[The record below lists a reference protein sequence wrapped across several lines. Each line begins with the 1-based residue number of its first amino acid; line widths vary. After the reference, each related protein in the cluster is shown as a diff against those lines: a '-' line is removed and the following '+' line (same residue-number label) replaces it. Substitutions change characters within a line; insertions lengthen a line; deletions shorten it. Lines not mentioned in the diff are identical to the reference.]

1 MKCSFFILLLSLFSV
16 DATSQVDDKGLGSFW
31 FKILP
36 EKDSLFKQGH
46 SSERQLA
53 SKISALIWNIKKA
66 QLKNWKKEFINF
78 GKGKDL
84 FLVQEA
90 YETDVFISTLNAFE
104 GFEWNLGASFLYRK
118 YGDAATG
125 TMVASQVEPVEVL
138 VKHSPDVEPIAG
150 TPKSATFVKY
160 PISGKAEELL
170 VISVHG
176 INFETNGAFKRHMC
190 QIKRVIDKHVGP
202 VLLAGDFN
210 TWNDSRSSYLN
221 SVTSGL
227 GLVEAQY
234 KNGEARMSFAGHF
247 LDHIFTRGLIVNSAE
262 VIADSVGS
270 DHKPFLLDFS
280 VP

>member
-1 MKCSFFILLLSLFSV
+1 MRFSLFILLLSFFSV

-46 SSERQLA
+46 SSERHLN
-53 SKISALIWNIKKA
+53 SKIQALIWNIKKA
-66 QLKNWKKEFINF
+66 ELKNWKKEFINF

-125 TMVASQVEPVEVL
+125 TMVASQVEPTEVL
-138 VKHSPDVEPIAG
+138 VKHSPDFEPIAG

-190 QIKRVIDKHVGP
+190 QIKRVIEKHVGP

-210 TWNDSRSSYLN
+210 TWNDSRTSHLSSVA
-221 SVTSGL
+221 SDL
-227 GLVEAQY
+227 GLIEAPY

-247 LDHIFTRGLIVNSAE
+247 LDHIFTRGLVVNSAE
-262 VIADSVGS
+262 VMADSVGS

-280 VP
+280 IP

>member
-36 EKDSLFKQGH
+36 ENDSLFKQGH
-46 SSERQLA
+46 SSERQLT

-66 QLKNWKKEFINF
+66 ELKNWKKEFINF

-90 YETDVFISTLNAFE
+90 YETDVFLSTLNAFE

-125 TMVASQVEPVEVL
+125 TMVASQVEPAEVF

-190 QIKRVIDKHVGP
+190 QIKRVIEKHAGP

-210 TWNDSRSSYLN
+210 TWNFSRTSHLN

-262 VIADSVGS
+262 VIANSVGS

-280 VP
+280 IP

>member
-1 MKCSFFILLLSLFSV
+1 MKFSFLIFILSLISFDST
-16 DATSQVDDKGLGSFW
+16 AQIDDKGLGSIW

-36 EKDSLFKQGH
+36 EKDSLFKKGH
-46 SSERQLA
+46 SSEKELP

-66 QLKNWKKEFINF
+66 ELKSWKKEFVHF
-78 GKGKDL
+78 GRGKDL

-90 YETDVFISTLNAFE
+90 YETDVFISTLNTFE

-125 TMVASQVEPVEVL
+125 TMVASQVEPNEVL
-138 VKHSPDVEPIAG
+138 VKHSQDVEPIAG

-160 PISGKAEELL
+160 AIAGKAEELL

-190 QIKRVIDKHVGP
+190 QIKRVIEKHDGP

-210 TWNDSRSSYLN
+210 TWNNSRSSHIN
-221 SVTSGL
+221 SLTSRL
-227 GLVEAQY
+227 GLVEAPY

-247 LDHIFTRGLIVNSAE
+247 LDHVFTRGIIVNSAE
-262 VIADSVGS
+262 VVADSVGS
-270 DHKPFLLDFS
+270 DHKPFLLNFLI
-280 VP
+280 P

>member
-36 EKDSLFKQGH
+36 EKDSLFKLGH
-46 SSERQLA
+46 SSERQLT

-66 QLKNWKKEFINF
+66 ELKNWKKEFINF

-90 YETDVFISTLNAFE
+90 YETDVFFTTLNAFE

-125 TMVASQVEPVEVL
+125 TMVASQVEPAEVL

-190 QIKRVIDKHVGP
+190 QIKKVIEKHVGP

-210 TWNDSRSSYLN
+210 TWNYSRSTHLN

-227 GLVEAQY
+227 GLVEAKY

>member
-1 MKCSFFILLLSLFSV
+1 MKYSFFILLLSLFSV

-90 YETDVFISTLNAFE
+90 YETDVFLSTLNAFE

-125 TMVASQVEPVEVL
+125 TMVASQVEPAEVL

-190 QIKRVIDKHVGP
+190 QIKRVIEKHAGP

-210 TWNDSRSSYLN
+210 TWNDSRSSHLS